1 MREKLL
7 ELARA
12 LQTLANNAGRPE
24 DSGREPTKDELLA
37 EARHQFKA
45 RLLREAHFE
54 GLPFHETG
62 WEILLELYMAEAE
75 GRKLNITAIGLD
87 GHIPTATLV
96 RWIAVL
102 EQRQLVVRQ
111 PDMADRRR
119 TWVSLTALGIEKL
132 DFCLRACI
140 R

>member
-12 LQTLANNAGRPE
+12 LQTLANNTGRPE
-24 DSGREPTKDELLA
+24 EIGREPTKDDLLA

-62 WEILLELYMAEAE
+62 WEILLELYMA
-75 GRKLNITAIGLD
+75 
-87 GHIPTATLV
+87 
-96 RWIAVL
+96 
-102 EQRQLVVRQ
+102 
-111 PDMADRRR
+111 
-119 TWVSLTALGIEKL
+119 
-132 DFCLRACI
+132 
-140 R
+140 